1 MYSLTCELT
10 KTIDRNAVI
19 RNVVR
24 SKPQGIAE
32 AMFKSGADSGR
43 SAAEE
48 KCAANGS
55 RHDREVNGFGLGSSV
70 GRARPW

>member
-1 MYSLTCELT
+1 MYSLACELT

-24 SKPQGIAE
+24 NKPQGIAD
-32 AMFKSGADSGR
+32 AMFMSGAVSGT

-55 RHDREVNGFGLGSSV
+55 RHEGK
-70 GRARPW
+70 